1 MLDPRALM
9 TLRAIEREGSFS
21 AVARKTGWSQP
32 SISRQIT
39 ELEKECGAALV
50 RRTSHG
56 VTLTQLGSMLS
67 RYGELITNR
76 VLQAE
81 HEIKEFRG
89 GLAAHVQLLAPP
101 SICSTIAAR
110 ALVQVGQHSDVEV
123 SLEQSEPQESI
134 AALLAGRAD
143 CALIFSYDSLS
154 ASSAVSDELSV
165 ERLGRD
171 PMLLMV
177 RNGDSLVH
185 DRGDDRSPVKLDQ
198 LSDRHWIAGCTMCQ
212 ANLLRLAGDAG
223 FSPMISHSTEDWGA
237 TQNLVEM
244 GLGVSIVPRLAT
256 RDYIHPDLELFP
268 IADDLA
274 FRNVE
279 FVVRRNDDRDSLA
292 VLRSAVRTAART
304 MLQPA

>member
-56 VTLTQLGSMLS
+56 VKLTQLGSMLS

-89 GLAAHVQLLAPP
+89 GLALHVQLLAPP
-101 SICSTIAAR
+101 SICSTIASR
-110 ALVQVGQHSDVEV
+110 ALVQVGQYSDVEV
-123 SLEQSEPQESI
+123 SLGQSEPQESI
-134 AALLAGRAD
+134 ASLLAGRAD
-143 CALIFSYDSLS
+143 CALIFGYDSLS

-171 PMLLMV
+171 PLLLMV
-177 RNGDSLVH
+177 RHGDGLAR
-185 DRGDDRSPVKLDQ
+185 DRGDDRSPVPLGQ
-198 LSDRHWIAGCTMCQ
+198 LKDRQWIAGCTMCQ
-212 ANLLRLAGDAG
+212 ANLLRLAGNAG
-223 FSPMISHSTEDWGA
+223 FSPKISHSTEDWGA

-256 RDYIHPDLELFP
+256 IGYIHPDLELFP
-268 IADDLA
+268 IDDDLA

-292 VLRSAVRTAART
+292 VLRSAVQSAAKA
-304 MLQPA
+304 MLLPA